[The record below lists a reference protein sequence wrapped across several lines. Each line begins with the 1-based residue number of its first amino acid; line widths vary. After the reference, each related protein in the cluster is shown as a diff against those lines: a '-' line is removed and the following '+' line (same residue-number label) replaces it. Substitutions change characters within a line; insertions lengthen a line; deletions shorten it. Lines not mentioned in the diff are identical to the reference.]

1 MNRSFITLPVEGM
14 TCASCVASVEKAI
27 KSLEGVQEASANLA
41 LGNVSVTF
49 DPEKVTMQS
58 LVEKIQE
65 AGYGSPLAA
74 GSVGQTPK
82 SSAEGE
88 ITLRQLGLIYLL
100 ALPVFVFGMFLHH
113 FGPGQY
119 ISFVLTSLLI
129 LFPARLLFV
138 RAWSQFKHR
147 APAMD
152 LLVALSTLTAYLL
165 SVVYLFISPGSSGH
179 LWFETPA
186 MLLAFVLTGRYLE
199 GRARRQSTAA
209 VNSLRRLQPEIVTV
223 IRNGQPVS
231 LPAGEVMVNDRVL
244 VMPFGVVPVD
254 GTILKGETEIDES
267 TITGEPLPVPKK
279 KGDAVLAGTR
289 NLEGTLTVLVTR
301 RQGETLLDGIISSVA
316 RSLAAKAPVQQL
328 ADRIAGVFVPVVLGL
343 AVLTWEVWMIATGNP
358 VQAFTFAITVLII
371 ACPCA
376 LGLATPTALVAA
388 AGTAARH
395 GFLFRNGEIMEKAGQ
410 ITVAAFDKTGTLTTG
425 EPSIKAHAGVDAL
438 SPEDA
443 SIFLTMEKISQHPL
457 ARPVAE
463 TLENLTGRRMLP
475 EIQHDVK
482 VIPGKGL
489 SYLAPAGI
497 NYRIQSLYS
506 LRQENFSIRE
516 DWASLAENFENEG
529 YTVVAGT
536 KANQL
541 LWLMAAGDTLREDA
555 RETVDRLHQMHIR
568 TLLLTGDQPSAAHKM
583 AEQAGIKEIYA
594 GLMPAQKKN
603 ILESLRQAGEKVLMT
618 GDGIN
623 DAEAL
628 ATADVSVA
636 MARGSTLALDIA
648 GITLIGDHLTSVAKA
663 IQLSRFTR
671 TIIRQNL
678 FWAFFYNVLCLPLA
692 AGLLQPFTGFTLNPM
707 IAGAAMSLSSVM
719 VVTNSLRITRFNFNP
734 KTTPWKS
741 KS

>member
-14 TCASCVASVEKAI
+14 TCASCVASVEKAV
-27 KSLEGVQEASANLA
+27 KSLEGVEEASANLA

-49 DPEKVTMQS
+49 DPEKVSMQH
-58 LVEKIQE
+58 LIKKIQE
-65 AGYGSPLAA
+65 AGYSSPL
-74 GSVGQTPK
+74 STEFEVQTSK
-82 SSAEGE
+82 FSAEGE
-88 ITLRQLGLIYLL
+88 ITPRQVGLIYLL
-100 ALPVFVFGMFLHH
+100 ALPVFVFGMFFHH
-113 FGPGQY
+113 YHPGHY
-119 ISFVLTSLLI
+119 ISFVLTTLLI
-129 LFPARLLFV
+129 VFPARLLFV
-138 RAWSQFKHR
+138 RAWSQVKHR

-165 SVVYLFISPGSSGH
+165 SVIYLFISPGVSGH

-209 VNSLRRLQPEIVTV
+209 VNSLRHLQPETLTV
-223 IRNGQPVS
+223 VRNGQSMTIPVR
-231 LPAGEVMVNDRVL
+231 EVMINDRVL
-244 VMPFGVVPVD
+244 VMPFEVVPVD
-254 GTILKGETEIDES
+254 GIILKGETEIDES
-267 TITGEPLPVPKK
+267 TITGEPLPVRKR

-316 RSLAAKAPVQQL
+316 RSLAAKAPVQQM
-328 ADRIAGVFVPVVLGL
+328 ADRVAGVFVPVVLGL
-343 AVLTWEVWMIATGNP
+343 AVFTWAVWMIATGNP
-358 VQAFTFAITVLII
+358 VQALNYAITVLII

-425 EPSIKAHAGVDAL
+425 DPTIKAHAGLDTL
-438 SPEDA
+438 SAEDA

-457 ARPVAE
+457 ARPVADI
-463 TLENLTGRRMLP
+463 LEKQAGGRMLA
-475 EIQHDVK
+475 EIQHK
-482 VIPGKGL
+482 IQVIPGQGL
-489 SYLAPAGI
+489 SFTTPGGI
-497 NYRIQSLYS
+497 KYRIKSLPS
-506 LRQENFSIRE
+506 LREENFHLG
-516 DWASLAENFENEG
+516 DNWVSLADRFANEG
-529 YTVVAGT
+529 YTVIAGI
-536 KANQL
+536 KGNQL

-555 RETVDRLHQMHIR
+555 RETVEVLHQMRIR
-568 TLLLTGDQPSAAHKM
+568 TLLLTGDQPRAAQKI
-583 AEQAGIKEIYA
+583 AQQAGISEVYA
-594 GLMPAQKKN
+594 GLLPAQKKN
-603 ILESLRQAGEKVLMT
+603 ILESLRQNGEKVLMT

-648 GITLIGDHLTSVAKA
+648 GITLIGNHLTSVAKA
-663 IQLSRFTR
+663 IQLSRFTW

-692 AGLLQPFTGFTLNPM
+692 AGLLQPIGFTLNPM

-719 VVTNSLRITRFNFNP
+719 VVTNSLRITRFNLNY
-734 KTTPWKS
+734 
-741 KS
+741 